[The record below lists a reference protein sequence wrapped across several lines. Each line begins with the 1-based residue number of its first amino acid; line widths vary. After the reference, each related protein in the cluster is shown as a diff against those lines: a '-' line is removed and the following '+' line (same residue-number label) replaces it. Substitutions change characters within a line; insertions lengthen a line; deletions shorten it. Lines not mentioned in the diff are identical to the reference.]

1 MTLSNI
7 PLLTDIIE
15 TGDEDKAGLYRSVIN
30 AESISTALSN
40 DNAELNERIEQAID
54 AALPVIKRQLHQ
66 QLLSTLSPKTK
77 Q

>member
-15 TGDEDKAGLYRSVIN
+15 TGDEKKAGLHRSVIN

-40 DNAELNERIEQAID
+40 DNDELNEKIEHAID
-54 AALPVIKRQLHQ
+54 AVLPTIKRQLHQ
-66 QLLSTLSPKTK
+66 QLLSTLNPKTK

>member
-15 TGDEDKAGLYRSVIN
+15 TGDEKKAGLHRSVIN

-40 DNAELNERIEQAID
+40 DNDELNEKIEQAID
-54 AALPVIKRQLHQ
+54 AVLPTIKRQLHQ
-66 QLLSTLSPKTK
+66 QLLSRLNQKTK
-77 Q
+77 